1 MSFYRSKI
9 ILNLID
15 KFRKEDKNMK
25 RFKIIIFRTL
35 LDVEP
40 FKEFYV
46 ECESIEE
53 ANLISYAYCVTLGL
67 YGNCLE
73 VK

>member
-1 MSFYRSKI
+1 
-9 ILNLID
+9 
-15 KFRKEDKNMK
+15 MK
-25 RFKIIIFRTL
+25 KFKIIIFRTL

-46 ECESIEE
+46 ECKSIEE
-53 ANLISYAYCVTLGL
+53 ANLIRYAYCVTLGL